1 MGIHE
6 EIKGIASQFAKLEI
20 TEALI
25 RSRNR
30 RAADRKLVLELE
42 KNYFEVVEAMG
53 LIPENS
59 SHSEVIKHIRQLA
72 GKKPDSEL
80 ESYLTNRDAVRRLA
94 NQPVPGDQIGCNQ
107 CWHNHELLLRDDA
120 HPKGG
125 YTYIVC
131 KNMEGNLVPDNDSG
145 KGYRIDWVSKQGAKA
160 PGSGK
165 QSAKKNAKK
174 KTKKSAKKAAKKQ
187 AKKRPE
193 KKSGRIPRANH

>member
-6 EIKGIASQFAKLEI
+6 EVKGIAGQFAKLEI

-53 LIPENS
+53 LLPENS
-59 SHSEVIKHIRQLA
+59 SHSEVIKHIRHLS
-72 GKKPDSEL
+72 GKTPDSEI
-80 ESYLTNRDAVRRLA
+80 ESFLRNREAVRRLA
-94 NQPVPGDQIGCNQ
+94 NQPIPGDKIGCNQ
-107 CWHNHELLLRDDA
+107 CWHNHVLLLRDDA

-125 YTYIVC
+125 YMYIVC
-131 KNMEGNLVPDNDSG
+131 KNMEGNFVPDNSNE
-145 KGYRIDWVSKQGAKA
+145 KGYRIDWVAEQEAAA

-165 QSAKKNAKK
+165 QGVAKKAKK
-174 KTKKSAKKAAKKQ
+174 KTKKSAKKVAKKQ

-193 KKSGRIPRANH
+193 KKAGRIPRANH